1 LSTTGRLPSRLCADT
16 SALEDLR
23 AAGVLRL
30 VLRRRSRWAVPD
42 VACASEARLERLV
55 KRFGLGVQPM
65 TENEV
70 LAVSELRARYPAL
83 SVADA
88 AILAMAKAR
97 GMVLL
102 TSDRRLRNAAVREG
116 VETHGSLWVLD
127 LLWKD
132 GLIGFRRYTRA
143 LRMMREAGRRLPRA
157 EIEKRLVRRPHSGD
171 SAG

>member
-1 LSTTGRLPSRLCADT
+1 
-16 SALEDLR
+16 
-23 AAGVLRL
+23 
-30 VLRRRSRWAVPD
+30 
-42 VACASEARLERLV
+42 
-55 KRFGLGVQPM
+55 M

-70 LAVSELRARYPAL
+70 LAISELRARYPAL

-143 LRMMREAGRRLPRA
+143 LRMMQEAGRRLPRA